1 MNELVAESVL
11 PTLYL
16 DNSDNVIQR
25 AGENIVDWLEG
36 NGGLWMEYGVLGE

>member
-16 DNSDNVIQR
+16 DNSDIDVQR
-25 AGENIVDWLEG
+25 AVENIADWLEG
-36 NGGLWMEYGVLGE
+36 NGGFWME